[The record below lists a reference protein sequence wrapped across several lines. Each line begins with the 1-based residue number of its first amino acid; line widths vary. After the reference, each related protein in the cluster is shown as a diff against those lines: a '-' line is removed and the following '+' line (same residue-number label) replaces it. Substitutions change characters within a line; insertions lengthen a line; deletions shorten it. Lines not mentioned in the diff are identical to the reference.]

1 MLDENLP
8 TYFLQAPV
16 KGKKEQSN
24 DSTFYYTQYGSEPE
38 AAYTLRRPDPS
49 LPGSKNRYAA
59 ALYDS
64 FSPDILYAEV
74 LLIPEWTQPTLSAE
88 AIRLN
93 AGVAPP
99 PEPILPTEF
108 VIQLYN
114 PDQQITV
121 KQARGGWVSA
131 PTWEFAMP
139 QQTFREPS
147 ASTLDRGRHDPS
159 ASEVTPKVL
168 FKWRKDSKFNKDL
181 VCFHSGKVLEANKKK
196 QKEPDITVALF
207 KGQREVTL
215 YEPNLQRVE
224 MEDPK
229 GFEVVLLLGAIVIRD
244 IYFGQI
250 REAFNI
256 ADTRPTSP
264 PSAAVTALHSNSN
277 SSQNTR
283 PSKSSQPNHPLFS
296 NNTQTKSNKPPRSP
310 RIPPTDPR
318 SQWEIDAETAR
329 LRHQAEAE
337 AKERARREAADQK
350 RVQKLLEG
358 EEKERRRKQ
367 AEVDRETERLRR
379 IYGKDDAKARP
390 TLPPRNSAPH
400 PNADGYQT
408 PNPYMRPA
416 SHPQGHQ
423 HGHHRHSHGHGHG
436 PGPGHGHSHGHR
448 PPQGPSGP
456 YLSVPSGPGGAG
468 PYANP
473 AASTTSL
480 NPYMAPRLKNK
491 SSFFG
496 FGKRTPMDGN
506 PERLQKKR
514 SSMF

>member
-8 TYFLQAPV
+8 TFFLQAPT
-16 KGKKEQSN
+16 KGKKEPRN

-38 AAYTLRRPDPS
+38 PAYTLRRPEPS

-74 LLIPEWTQPTLSAE
+74 LLVPEWTQPTLSAE

-93 AGVAPP
+93 GGVAPA
-99 PEPILPTEF
+99 PEPVLPTEF

-139 QQTFREPS
+139 QETFRQPS

-159 ASEVTPKVL
+159 VSEVTPKIL

-181 VCFHSGKVLEANKKK
+181 VCFHSGKVLDSSKKK
-196 QKEPDITVALF
+196 HKEPDITVALF
-207 KGQREVTL
+207 KGQHEVTL
-215 YEPNLQRVE
+215 YEPNLQRVDL
-224 MEDPK
+224 EDPK
-229 GFEVVLLLGAIVIRD
+229 GFEVVLLLGAIIIRD
-244 IYFGQI
+244 VYFGQI
-250 REAFNI
+250 RETFNV
-256 ADTRPTSP
+256 AETRPTSP
-264 PSAAVTALHSNSN
+264 PSAAVTGLYNAN
-277 SSQNTR
+277 
-283 PSKSSQPNHPLFS
+283 PNASFR
-296 NNTQTKSNKPPRSP
+296 PPRSSHPTTSTNNVAAATKPKPSRPP
-310 RIPPTDPR
+310 RVPPTDPR

-329 LRHQAEAE
+329 LRAATEAE
-337 AKERARREAADQK
+337 AKERARREAVDQK
-350 RVQKLLEG
+350 RVKKLLES
-358 EEKERRRKQ
+358 EEKEKRRKQ
-367 AEVDRETERLRR
+367 VEVDKETERLKR

-390 TLPPRNSAPH
+390 LLPPRHSV
-400 PNADGYQT
+400 PNGASYQD
-408 PNPYMRPA
+408 PYLRPA
-416 SHPQGHQ
+416 SHPQGYHPQ
-423 HGHHRHSHGHGHG
+423 RAPGHSSHG
-436 PGPGHGHSHGHR
+436 PRPSHGGR
-448 PPQGPSGP
+448 PPQGGPGP
-456 YLSVPSGPGGAG
+456 YLAAPGG
-468 PYANP
+468 YANP
-473 AASTTSL
+473 AASTSNL

-496 FGKRTPMDGN
+496 FGKKAVDERDQG
-506 PERLQKKR
+506 RLQKKK